1 MIPLSPRSAL
11 PLFSFSLLTVAL
23 ALQHLEQ
30 LLDALVARLQRLLLR
45 LYPRLQLLQKQSD
58 DDDLRDLEREF
69 PDAMRSPQLG
79 TPPLLTYKSVPC

>member
-1 MIPLSPRSAL
+1 MIPLSPRSAP

-45 LYPRLQLLQKQSD
+45 LYPRLQLLKKQSD
-58 DDDLRDLEREF
+58 DDDLRDEGIPRC
-69 PDAMRSPQLG
+69 DAESATLN
-79 TPPLLTYKSVPC
+79 TSSLDL